1 MILLLDAC
9 CFSWWLW
16 WQWTLW
22 LIAYCRLGLLIPFL
36 VTIFQFQFWYTGDW
50 NISCVLCLWL
60 SLLYPPG
67 QGLFSVH
74 LFQFQ
79 FGDQG
84 DWNVSS
90 VLCLWVLL
98 LHLHCIMVFSVK
110 WPEHTVGQLGSSL
123 SSRMR
128 SGVRV
133 SIIVLVCFFSGFCY
147 FPTHSCDPVSCQL
160 MDQHAF

>member
-1 MILLLDAC
+1 MLIMRWTPKQFFHSLAKLASSLWRWTTFPIVTASKLTNNQPMILLLDAC

-16 WQWTLW
+16 RQWTLW
-22 LIAYCRLGLLIPFL
+22 LIAYCRLGLLISFL

-98 LHLHCIMVFSVK
+98 LNLDLITVFSVFY
-110 WPEHTVGQLGSSL
+110 P
-123 SSRMR
+123 
-128 SGVRV
+128 
-133 SIIVLVCFFSGFCY
+133 
-147 FPTHSCDPVSCQL
+147 
-160 MDQHAF
+160 